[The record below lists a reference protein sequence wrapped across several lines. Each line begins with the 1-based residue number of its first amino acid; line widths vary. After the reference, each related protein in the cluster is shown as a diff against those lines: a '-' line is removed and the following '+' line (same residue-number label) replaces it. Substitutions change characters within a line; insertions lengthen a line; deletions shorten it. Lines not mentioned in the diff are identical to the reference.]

1 MRAIKRYELS
11 RSEKTKEIENN
22 KEKITNEIN
31 NNYKIT
37 IQQSTKNK
45 DRIIVISGLI
55 NDIYNSFDKIKD
67 KQAFIKD
74 NIILTNSSYISL
86 KSLVI

>member
-55 NDIYNSFDKIKD
+55 NDIYNSFDNIKD